1 MENELEKTK
10 ENKKNFYM
18 LLAIFIGYSCI
29 YLDKTAISL
38 SMVSIGESLN
48 MTASQKGLILSIF
61 FLGYTI
67 FQIPYSYLSN
77 KIGSRKVLIT
87 SIIGVGIFMILFG
100 FGTSVLYLILIRFFT
115 GSFAHAGYPSAVSS
129 FISQEVSD
137 EKKGSVQSTMI
148 ASSGFAAIIGP
159 PLIAILFGVFDWNTT
174 YLILGCMVVL
184 VGIYM
189 MFAIPKDVGQP
200 IVQEGNQKSLSFGQV
215 LKDSTVWIMIC
226 AAFFINAG
234 LYGLNSWLPSY
245 LSEEFSLS
253 MSMVSVIS
261 VLMGVGTLAA
271 GMLGGII
278 VNSYFR
284 GKEKRVILIAALLG
298 ALFVFMVSK
307 SHSVVISVVLITL
320 CTICSTVAFSTLM
333 SLPVKLF
340 SNYEVSSK
348 YATINAI
355 GVSGG
360 FVAPTVMGAMVE
372 ATGGYS
378 SAFLFIMATL
388 ICSGI
393 FTMLIKAKRI

>member
-378 SAFLFIMATL
+378 SAFLFIMVTL